1 MRSVSKIVVKGAV
14 DVVFFRAPAAHLVVA
29 GENQE
34 AIRSVKTRFD
44 GNKLVIEQE
53 GVSISGAGGSIHVSG
68 SGNIVALLS
77 RTPEV
82 GDIEFEPYP
91 VPGAGR
97 AAEFD

>member
-1 MRSVSKIVVKGAV
+1 MTTISARDFNQNTAEAKRLALAG
-14 DVVFFRAPAAHLVVA
+14 PLVVTD
-29 GENQE
+29 
-34 AIRSVKTRFD
+34 R
-44 GNKLVIEQE
+44 
-53 GVSISGAGGSIHVSG
+53 GVPAFVLTTYEEYCRLSG

-82 GDIEFEPYP
+82 GDIEFEPHP